1 MHFFY
6 RIEPFDTLRIL
17 YSSPESF
24 PTGASTYIVMFTD
37 VFYTLLRLAV
47 IIMLFM
53 TAFTLGFH
61 CLLAEQV

>member
-1 MHFFY
+1 
-6 RIEPFDTLRIL
+6 
-17 YSSPESF
+17 
-24 PTGASTYIVMFTD
+24 MFTD